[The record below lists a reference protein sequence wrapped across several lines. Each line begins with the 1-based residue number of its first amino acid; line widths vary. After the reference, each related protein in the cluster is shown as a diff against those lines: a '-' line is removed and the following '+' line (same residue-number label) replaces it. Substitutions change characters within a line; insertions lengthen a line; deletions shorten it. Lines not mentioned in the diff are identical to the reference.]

1 MGNVQEVG
9 NYQSVVN
16 SHLDI
21 FNKVISNIDVSTY
34 KLEGIIK
41 KLENNQ
47 SISQDIELESRFT
60 LITFPL

>member
-1 MGNVQEVG
+1 MGNAQEVG
-9 NYQSVVN
+9 NYQGVVN

-21 FNKVISNIDVSTY
+21 FNKVISNIDVSAY

-47 SISQDIELESRFT
+47 SISQDIKLESRFT